1 MILGLREQKILA
13 SIIDFHLKSGE
24 SVGSRTLAKLYDI
37 NLSPATIRNVMS
49 DLEEFGYIEKV
60 HSSSGRAPTNKGY
73 KFYIDSLLEIQRISQ
88 RELLAIRKMKN
99 LELSNSAKLLASMT
113 SHTSFALEPNILRER
128 LDKVELVYINS
139 RSFLAVVVTGS
150 SIKTKHITLTRE
162 IKEEDLRNLSFYLN
176 SVFKG
181 QILEDIEISSEVS
194 PLRGETVL
202 LQNFLTQIESNIHIE
217 GSESVIDYLA
227 KSNADLSSYR
237 VFNAKEEMKSFLE
250 ALADKSEKDKV
261 NIVLGDDLDSEK
273 LKGLSFIFSTYNKG
287 SSKGMIGIVGPKR
300 MQYGKIAGVVEGVVN
315 YFGKSSKGRED
326 EES

>member
-150 SIKTKHITLTRE
+150 SVKTKHITLTRE
-162 IKEEDLRNLSFYLN
+162 IKEEDLRNLSFYLKCDFVK
-176 SVFKG
+176 SG
-181 QILEDIEISSEVS
+181 IS
-194 PLRGETVL
+194 
-202 LQNFLTQIESNIHIE
+202 
-217 GSESVIDYLA
+217 
-227 KSNADLSSYR
+227 LSKF
-237 VFNAKEEMKSFLE
+237 FN
-250 ALADKSEKDKV
+250 D
-261 NIVLGDDLDSEK
+261 
-273 LKGLSFIFSTYNKG
+273 
-287 SSKGMIGIVGPKR
+287 
-300 MQYGKIAGVVEGVVN
+300 
-315 YFGKSSKGRED
+315 
-326 EES
+326 